1 MDMDISNSG
10 TNAVGALFIDFD
22 NIYQALRVHYK
33 QEASVSIPKTIQII
47 GKVNS
52 YLRDHEGVTPIIRM
66 AFADW
71 SIYPDVLNELYTM
84 GIKVFHAKATVERE
98 SADIELSLA
107 LQEIMLTRPDIGNIT
122 VVAGDRDYMP
132 VCHRARDKG
141 RRVLFFS
148 FAETL
153 SGDLRRL
160 LGDENCF
167 FLDPLTTDIVEEQ
180 EEAEVSDS
188 DEEEV
193 AEDEDDVSAEEEAS
207 EGVEDV
213 SEEPQEAQ
221 VEGPAPQ
228 VERTKELW
236 LGLDADQLKTLRAA
250 IRAFRNKDPKYEGI
264 KVSKF
269 LVMDLSV
276 AMPDLEHLERKK
288 VFNSLVDKGIIQ
300 VVAKTSAFGELYAI
314 FKMSKDHPTV
324 REVMET
330 LND

>member
-1 MDMDISNSG
+1 MDIPISG
-10 TNAVGALFIDFD
+10 SKDHGALFIDFD

-47 GKVNS
+47 GKVNT

-71 SIYPDVLNELYTM
+71 SVYPDVLNELYTM
-84 GIKVFHAKATVERE
+84 GIKVFHAKATTDRE

-141 RRVLFFS
+141 RRVLYFS

-167 FLDPLTTDIVEEQ
+167 FIDSKTTDIVDKQ
-180 EEAEVSDS
+180 EEAELSQT

-193 AEDEDDVSAEEEAS
+193 VPVEDEALAQEEAPD
-207 EGVEDV
+207 GIALDT
-213 SEEPQEAQ
+213 EEPQEA
-221 VEGPAPQ
+221 APQ
-228 VERTKELW
+228 APVIPVDRTKELW
-236 LGLDADQLKTLRAA
+236 LGLTADQLKALRAA
-250 IRAFRNKDPKYEGI
+250 IKAYRAKDPKYDGV

-269 LVMDLSV
+269 LVMDLSAV
-276 AMPDLEHLERKK
+276 MPDLEHLERKR

-314 FKMSKDHPTV
+314 FKMSKDHPIV
-324 REVMET
+324 HEVMET